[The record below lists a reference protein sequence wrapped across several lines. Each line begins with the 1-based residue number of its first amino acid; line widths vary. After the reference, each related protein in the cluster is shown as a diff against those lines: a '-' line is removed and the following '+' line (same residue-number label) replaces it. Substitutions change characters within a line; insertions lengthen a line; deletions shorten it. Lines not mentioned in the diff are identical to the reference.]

1 MVDLL
6 LVMTL
11 GFLGSFGHC
20 VGMCSPL
27 MAASSLAK
35 VQDKPPT
42 PWQQFI
48 FHTLLNMRRVNMRR
62 VLSYTQVGLALRC
75 GRLGC
80 RRPLG
85 HSLNHSHLSSCRSL
99 RVGAARP
106 PGRIGHV
113 YTIRAAVSRDGSP
126 V

>member
-20 VGMCSPL
+20 VGMCVPL
-27 MAASSLAK
+27 MAAFSLAK

-48 FHTLLNMRRVNMRR
+48 FHILLNMRR
-62 VLSYTQVGLALRC
+62 VLSYTQVGLAIPC
-75 GRLGC
+75 GWLGC
-80 RRPLG
+80 RRSLG
-85 HSLNHSHLSSCRSL
+85 HSLRHSHLSSCRSL
-99 RVGAARP
+99 
-106 PGRIGHV
+106 
-113 YTIRAAVSRDGSP
+113 
-126 V
+126 